1 MNEHSVQFEKV
12 KWYYDHGF
20 WNRAMVT
27 NAVEKWI
34 TVEEAPEILGDSEK
48 SAENTYNAE

>member
-20 WNRAMVT
+20 WNRVMVT
-27 NAVEKWI
+27 NAAGKWI
-34 TVEEAPEILGDSEK
+34 TSEEASEIFGDGEK
-48 SAENTYNAE
+48 SVENTPNAR